1 MATIRIAVYALI
13 GAVLCACAAAV
24 IYSLL
29 SPFSI
34 AGSIIPYGLI
44 MFACAGA
51 VVGAIA
57 AAAQTIV
64 EAIAGAAQAIRD
76 AIRLRQD

>member
-57 AAAQTIV
+57 AAAQIIA
-64 EAIAGAAQAIRD
+64 EAIGGAAQAIID
-76 AIRLRQD
+76 AIRQRHV